1 MAVQP
6 FDYEAKLAACAQ
18 ENAEAFQELYTHES
32 PHMLALCTKMLAQ
45 SIDAEEVVRDS
56 FILIWKNADN
66 YDPTVGT
73 ARAWMY
79 SIMRYRVLNRLR
91 QAGRPSPTNT
101 EWTES
106 LPNYISARDEAQ
118 PSLLVQ
124 KLKQID
130 DVQRRPIL
138 MAFYNGLTYDQIAAR
153 LATPVAQI
161 KMHVRAGLRAI
172 QELEQV

>member
-18 ENAEAFQELYTHES
+18 ENANAFQELYLQES

-56 FILIWKNADN
+56 FILIWKNASS
-66 YDPTVGT
+66 YDPAVGT
-73 ARAWMY
+73 ARAWIY

-106 LPNYISARDEAQ
+106 LPNYISSKDDTT
-118 PSLLVQ
+118 PSPLVQ
-124 KLKQID
+124 RLVQID

-153 LATPVAQI
+153 LAMPVDEVRT
-161 KMHVRAGLRAI
+161 HVRAGLCAI
-172 QELEQV
+172 QDLEQA